1 MSGER
6 SAGQAAPAG
15 GLGRD
20 FWALWTAAASSNL
33 GDGIRITALPLL
45 AAALTTS
52 PTAVAGVTA
61 ASFLPWL
68 VFGPVG
74 GAIVDRSDRRR
85 LVIAVNLVRAA
96 GVAAFAL
103 AVATGHASLVL
114 LYAVALLVGLGEV
127 LADSA
132 YQSLIPLVAPR
143 GRLDA
148 ANGRWSAAELVANE
162 FLGGPVGSF
171 LFAAAAALPFAV
183 DAVSFGV
190 GAAGLTQVHAPAAGA
205 RSASSTRLLD
215 DVVDGLRWL
224 WRHRMLRTFAI
235 CLALTN
241 AGWTAGSALLVL
253 LVTDTLG
260 AGPIA
265 YGWVI
270 AAGALGGLV
279 GSLVAERVA
288 RRLGRGRTMGATL
301 TVAAV
306 LFLGVAAAPSTWLLA
321 AVWAAIVLVTG
332 VFNVVGRSLRQMIVP
347 DRLMGRVVGA
357 YRLFAYG
364 AVPLGALSGGVIA
377 TAFGVRAAF
386 VAGFAVNLLAAV
398 LLARAATETAIAQA
412 VSAAERPP
420 GS

>member
-1 MSGER
+1 M
-6 SAGQAAPAG
+6 
-15 GLGRD
+15 
-20 FWALWTAAASSNL
+20 
-33 GDGIRITALPLL
+33 
-45 AAALTTS
+45 
-52 PTAVAGVTA
+52 
-61 ASFLPWL
+61 
-68 VFGPVG
+68 
-74 GAIVDRSDRRR
+74 
-85 LVIAVNLVRAA
+85 
-96 GVAAFAL
+96 
-103 AVATGHASLVL
+103 
-114 LYAVALLVGLGEV
+114 

-148 ANGRWSAAELVANE
+148 ANGRWSAAEPVANE

-190 GAAGLTQVHAPAAGA
+190 GAAGLTQVRAPAAGA
-205 RSASSTRLLD
+205 RSASSTRLVD

-235 CLALTN
+235 CLAMTN
-241 AGWTAGSALLVL
+241 AGFTAGSALLVL
-253 LVTDTLG
+253 LVTDTLD

-265 YGWVI
+265 YGWII
-270 AAGALGGLV
+270 AAGAFGGLV

-321 AVWAAIVLVTG
+321 AVWTAIVLATS

-347 DRLMGRVVGA
+347 DRLMGRVVGPF
-357 YRLFAYG
+357 RLLGYG
-364 AVPLGALSGGVIA
+364 TVPLGALSGGVIA
-377 TAFGVRAAF
+377 TAFGVRVAF

-412 VSAAERPP
+412 VSAAERPA
-420 GS
+420 SS